1 MVNNSPAHKGRPKI
15 FGLLK
20 PYRWQVLLL
29 IIFTLTGNATNLVIP
44 KIISHGIDS
53 YGAASYSGR
62 QTIITFLLASVII
75 FLFSYLQTIV
85 QTYTSERVAFNLRK
99 KLSDKISGQSLAFIQ
114 QSGPARLLTNLTSDM
129 DSVKMFVSQA
139 VSAIVSSVFI
149 IAGTCA
155 LLLSINWKL
164 ALAVMAIIP
173 LITIF
178 FSVLFRRVRV
188 LFRRSREVID
198 WLNRVINES
207 IMGSAIIRVIN
218 SQQTEYKK
226 FIEASKEARSIGIS
240 ILITFATL
248 MPLIMFLG
256 NIATLII
263 LSMGGHFVITDKLT
277 LGDFAAFNSYVAILI
292 FPIMVIGF
300 MSNIIAQSTA
310 SYERIESVISAP
322 DYIDTGRIDRALTG
336 KIEMKNVTV
345 MYGEKSVLKDVSIQI
360 APGSQTAIIGPTAA
374 GKSQLLYLLTG
385 LIKPS
390 SGEVLFDSNPIDDYN
405 KEAFYRQ
412 IGFVFQDSILFNMT
426 LRENIAF
433 SETVTDQALEK
444 AIETA
449 GLKEFIDTLPQHL
462 DTMVS
467 ERGTTLSG
475 GQKQRIMLA
484 RALALNPGILL
495 LDDFTARVDRQTEKK
510 ILGNVHRNYPGLTLI
525 SVTQKISAVKNF
537 EQIVLLME
545 GEVIASGKHERLKET
560 CPEYIQIYNSQ
571 KSTSHYEL

>member
-1 MVNNSPAHKGRPKI
+1 MINNSSVHKEKSKI
-15 FGLLK
+15 FSLLK

-53 YGAASYSGR
+53 YGAATYSGR
-62 QTIITFLLASVII
+62 QTITTFLLATVII
-75 FLFSYLQTIV
+75 FLFSYLQTVV
-85 QTYTSERVAFNLRK
+85 QTYTSERVAFDLRK

-129 DSVKMFVSQA
+129 DSVKMFVSHA
-139 VSAIVSSVFI
+139 VAAIVSSVFI
-149 IAGTCA
+149 IAGTCV

-173 LITIF
+173 LIALV

-198 WLNRVINES
+198 WLNKVINES

-226 FIEASKEARSIGIS
+226 FIYASKEARSIGIS
-240 ILITFATL
+240 ILTIFSTL

-263 LSMGGHFVITDKLT
+263 LAMGGHFVINGNLS

-310 SYERIESVISAP
+310 SYERIESVITAP
-322 DYIDTGRIDRALTG
+322 EYKDSGTIDRLLTG

-345 MYGEKSVLKDVSIQI
+345 MYGEKSVLKDVTIKI
-360 APGSQTAIIGPTAA
+360 EPGSQTAIIGPTAA

-390 SGEVLFDSNPIDDYN
+390 SGEVLFDNNRLDEYN
-405 KEAFYRQ
+405 KEAFYKQ

-449 GLKEFIDTLPQHL
+449 ELKDFIDTLPQHL
-462 DTMVS
+462 DALVS

-495 LDDFTARVDRQTEKK
+495 LDDFTARIDRQTEKK
-510 ILGNVHRNYPGLTLI
+510 ILGNVRRNYPDLTLI

-545 GEVIASGKHERLKET
+545 GEVIASGKHEVLKET

-571 KSTSHYEL
+571 KSTRHYEL

>member
-1 MVNNSPAHKGRPKI
+1 MANNSSGQKETPKI
-15 FGLLK
+15 FSLLK
-20 PYRWQVLLL
+20 HYRWQIMLL
-29 IIFTLTGNATNLVIP
+29 IMFTLIGNATNLVIP

-53 YGAASYSGR
+53 YGAGNYSGR
-62 QTIITFLLASVII
+62 QIIITFLLAAVTI
-75 FLFSYLQTIV
+75 FLFSYLQTVV
-85 QTYTSERVAFNLRK
+85 QTYTSERVAFDLRK

-114 QSGPARLLTNLTSDM
+114 QSSPARLLTNLTSDM
-129 DSVKMFVSQA
+129 DSVKMFVSHA

-149 IAGTCA
+149 IAGTCV

-164 ALAVMAIIP
+164 ALAVMSIIP
-173 LITIF
+173 LVAIL
-178 FSVLFRRVRV
+178 FSVLFKRVRV

-226 FIEASKEARSIGIS
+226 FIEASKEARTIGIA
-240 ILITFATL
+240 ILVLFSTL

-263 LSMGGHFVITDKLT
+263 LAMGGHFVITDKLT

-292 FPIMVIGF
+292 FPLMVIGF

-310 SYERIESVISAP
+310 SFERIERVINAP
-322 DYIDTGRIDRALTG
+322 EYVDSGTIDRPLSGRIEL
-336 KIEMKNVTV
+336 KNVTLT
-345 MYGEKSVLKDVSIQI
+345 YGEKRVLKDVSISI
-360 APGSQTAIIGPTAA
+360 EPGSQTAIIGPTAA

-385 LIKPS
+385 LVNPS
-390 SGEVLFDSNPIDDYN
+390 TGEVLFDGNQINEYN
-405 KEAFYRQ
+405 KEAFYKQ
-412 IGFVFQDSILFNMT
+412 VGFVFQDSILFNMT

-433 SETVTDQALEK
+433 SETVTDNALEK

-449 GLKEFIDTLPQHL
+449 ELKEFIDTLPEHL
-462 DTMVS
+462 DTIVS

-484 RALALNPGILL
+484 RALALDPGILL
-495 LDDFTARVDRQTEKK
+495 LDDFTARIDRQTEKK
-510 ILGNVHRNYPGLTLI
+510 ILGNVRKNYPGLTLV

-537 EQIVLLME
+537 EQIILLME
-545 GEVIASGKHERLKET
+545 GEVIATGRHESLKET

>member
-1 MVNNSPAHKGRPKI
+1 MVNNPPVQKETPKI
-15 FGLLK
+15 FSLLK
-20 PYRWQVLLL
+20 QYRWQVILL
-29 IIFTLTGNATNLVIP
+29 ILFTLIGNATNLVIP

-53 YGAASYSGR
+53 FDASNYSAR
-62 QTIITFLLASVII
+62 QTIITFLVAAVII
-75 FLFSYLQTIV
+75 FLFSYLQTVV
-85 QTYTSERVAFNLRK
+85 QTYTSERVAFDLRK

-114 QSGPARLLTNLTSDM
+114 QSTPGRLLTNLTSDM

-149 IAGTCA
+149 IAGTCV

-173 LITIF
+173 LIALF
-178 FSVLFRRVRV
+178 FSILFKRVRV

-207 IMGSAIIRVIN
+207 ILGSAIIRVIN
-218 SQQTEYKK
+218 SQQSEYKK
-226 FIEASKEARSIGIS
+226 FIEASKEARTIGIA
-240 ILITFATL
+240 ILTLFSTL

-263 LSMGGHFVITDKLT
+263 LAMGGHFVITDKLT

-292 FPIMVIGF
+292 FPLMVIGF

-310 SYERIESVISAP
+310 SFERIERVLSAP
-322 DYIDTGRIDRALTG
+322 DYIDTGVINRPLTG

-345 MYGEKSVLKDVSIQI
+345 TYGDKSVLKDVSIQI
-360 APGSQTAIIGPTAA
+360 EPGSQTAIIGPTAA

-385 LIKPS
+385 LIKQS
-390 SGEVLFDSNPIDDYN
+390 TGEVLFDNNSIDEYN
-405 KEAFYRQ
+405 KEAFYKQ

-433 SETVTDQALEK
+433 SETVTDKALEK

-449 GLKEFIDTLPQHL
+449 ELKDFIDTLPEHL
-462 DTMVS
+462 DTLVS

-510 ILGNVHRNYPGLTLI
+510 ILGNVRKNYPGMTLI

-545 GEVIASGKHERLKET
+545 GEVIATGKHEKLKET

>member
-1 MVNNSPAHKGRPKI
+1 MPEKI
-15 FGLLK
+15 AEKPGKTSLLSLLK
-20 PYRWQVLLL
+20 PYRWRVVLL
-29 IIFTLTGNATNLVIP
+29 IAFTLIGNATNLVIP

-53 YGAASYSGR
+53 FSASDYSAGNTVTIFLSAA
-62 QTIITFLLASVII
+62 IVI
-75 FLFSYLQTIV
+75 FLFSYLQTLV
-85 QTYTSERVAFNLRK
+85 QTYTSEKVAFDMRK
-99 KLSDKISGQSLAFIQ
+99 RVSDKISGQSLSFIQ
-114 QSGPARLLTNLTSDM
+114 QSNPAKLLTNMTSDI
-129 DSVKMFVSQA
+129 DSVKMFVSHA
-139 VSAIVSSVFI
+139 VSAIVSSFFI
-149 IAGTCA
+149 IAGTCV
-155 LLLSINWKL
+155 LLLTINWKL
-164 ALAVMAIIP
+164 ALAVITIIP
-173 LITIF
+173 VMAFIF
-178 FSVLFRRVRV
+178 RTLFKRVRL

-207 IMGSAIIRVIN
+207 ILGSAIIRVIN

-226 FIEASKEARSIGIS
+226 FIEASKEARTIGIS
-240 ILITFATL
+240 ILTLFSTL

-256 NIATLII
+256 NFATLII
-263 LSMGGHFVITDKLT
+263 LSMGGHFVINGKLS

-300 MSNIIAQSTA
+300 MSNMIAQSTA
-310 SYERIESVISAP
+310 SYERIERVLNAP
-322 DYIDTGRIDRALTG
+322 DYKDDGVISSPLAGRVELKD
-336 KIEMKNVTV
+336 VTV
-345 MYGEKSVLKDVSIQI
+345 VYGEKSVLKNVSL
-360 APGSQTAIIGPTAA
+360 AVEPGSQTAIIGPTAA

-390 SGEVLFDSNPIDDYN
+390 AGEVLFDGHPLDEYN

-412 IGFVFQDSILFNMT
+412 VGFVFQDSILFNMT

-433 SETVTDQALEK
+433 SDTVTDESLEK

-449 GLKEFIDTLPQHL
+449 GLKDFIDTLPEHL
-462 DTMVS
+462 DTLVS

-484 RALALNPGILL
+484 RALAVNPRILL

-510 ILGNVHRNYPGLTLI
+510 ILASVHKNYPDLTLI

-545 GEVIASGKHERLKET
+545 GEVIASGKHEDLKET

>member
-1 MVNNSPAHKGRPKI
+1 MSKKASDSKHKP
-15 FGLLK
+15 GLFSLLRH
-20 PYRWQVLLL
+20 YRWQVMLL
-29 IIFTLTGNATNLVIP
+29 ILFTLIGNATNLVIP

-53 YGAASYSGR
+53 YGAGNYSSR
-62 QTIITFLLASVII
+62 QTIVIFLSAAIII
-75 FLFSYLQTIV
+75 FLFSYLQTVV
-85 QTYTSERVAFNLRK
+85 QTYTSERVAFDLRK

-114 QSGPARLLTNLTSDM
+114 ESNPARLLTNLTSDM
-129 DSVKMFVSQA
+129 DSVKMFVSHA
-139 VSAIVSSVFI
+139 VSAIISSVFI
-149 IAGTCA
+149 IAGTCV
-155 LLLSINWKL
+155 LLLTINWKL

-173 LITIF
+173 LIALF
-178 FSVLFRRVRV
+178 FSVLFKRVRV

-207 IMGSAIIRVIN
+207 IMGAAIIRVIN

-226 FIEASKEARSIGIS
+226 FIEASKEARTIGIA
-240 ILITFATL
+240 ILILFSTL

-263 LSMGGHFVITDKLT
+263 LAMGGHFVITDKLT

-292 FPIMVIGF
+292 FPLMVIGF

-310 SYERIESVISAP
+310 SFERIERVINAP
-322 DYIDTGRIDRALTG
+322 EYVDAGTIDRHLSGRIEL
-336 KIEMKNVTV
+336 KNVTV
-345 MYGEKSVLKDVSIQI
+345 AYGEKRVLKDVSINI
-360 APGSQTAIIGPTAA
+360 EPGSQTAIIGPTAA

-385 LIKPS
+385 LVPPS
-390 SGEVLFDSNPIDDYN
+390 AGEVLFDGNKIDEYN

-412 IGFVFQDSILFNMT
+412 VGFVFQDSILFNMT

-433 SETVTDQALEK
+433 SETVTDKALER

-449 GLKEFIDTLPQHL
+449 ELKEFIDTLPEHL
-462 DTMVS
+462 DTIVS

-495 LDDFTARVDRQTEKK
+495 LDDFTARVDRHTEKK
-510 ILGNVHRNYPGLTLI
+510 ILGNVRKNYPGLTLI

-545 GEVIASGKHERLKET
+545 GEVIASGRHEKLKET

>member
-1 MVNNSPAHKGRPKI
+1 MVNNPPAQKETPKI
-15 FGLLK
+15 FSLLK
-20 PYRWQVLLL
+20 QYRWQVMLL
-29 IIFTLTGNATNLVIP
+29 ILFTLIGNATNLVIP

-53 YGAASYSGR
+53 FNASDYSAR
-62 QTIITFLLASVII
+62 QTIITFLLAAVII
-75 FLFSYLQTIV
+75 FLFSYLQTVV
-85 QTYTSERVAFNLRK
+85 QTYTSERVAFDLRE

-114 QSGPARLLTNLTSDM
+114 QSTPGRLLTNLTSDI

-149 IAGTCA
+149 IAGTCI

-173 LITIF
+173 LVTLF
-178 FSVLFRRVRV
+178 FSILFKRVRV

-207 IMGSAIIRVIN
+207 ILGSAIIRVIN
-218 SQQTEYKK
+218 SQQSEYKK
-226 FIEASKEARSIGIS
+226 FIEASKEARTIGIA
-240 ILITFATL
+240 ILTLFSTL

-263 LSMGGHFVITDKLT
+263 LAMGGHFVITDKLT

-292 FPIMVIGF
+292 FPLMVIGF

-310 SYERIESVISAP
+310 SFERIERVLSAT
-322 DYIDTGRIDRALTG
+322 DYIDTGVINRPLTG

-360 APGSQTAIIGPTAA
+360 EPGSQTAIIGPTAA

-385 LIKPS
+385 LIKQS
-390 SGEVLFDSNPIDDYN
+390 SGEVLFDNNSIDEYN
-405 KEAFYRQ
+405 KESFYKQ

-433 SETVTDQALEK
+433 SETVTDKALEK

-449 GLKEFIDTLPQHL
+449 ELKDFIDTLPEHL
-462 DTMVS
+462 DTLVS

-510 ILGNVHRNYPGLTLI
+510 ILGNVRKNYPGITLI

-545 GEVIASGKHERLKET
+545 GEVIATGKHEKLKET